1 MAPRTQPEILRELL
15 RPTRIYVQKVLKVT
29 KSKNEIHGLAHITG
43 GAYSK
48 LKRIG
53 KRANVGFNLDALP
66 RPQNIFKAIQK
77 KGRISDRE
85 MYRTFNMGIGFLIV
99 CPTRSLRYLKKALPE
114 ARQIGQVTASREV
127 IVRIKGQDIQ
137 IEKW

>member
-1 MAPRTQPEILRELL
+1 M
-15 RPTRIYVQKVLKVT
+15 KVT

-48 LKRIG
+48 LRRIG
-53 KRANVGFNLDALP
+53 KRANVGFNLDTLP
-66 RPQNIFKAIQK
+66 QPQNIFKSIQK
-77 KGRISDRE
+77 KGQISDRE
-85 MYRTFNMGIGFLIV
+85 MYRTFNMGIGFLIIS
-99 CPTRSLRYLKKALPE
+99 PKRTLHYINKALPE

-127 IVRIKGQDIQ
+127 IVRIKGHDVR